1 MKSKRMVQIAVLGAV
16 LIGAA
21 FWGISFFGH
30 QPAQASTETD
40 NASMDNQT
48 SLIQDPYIID
58 GLNYLS
64 SQNDLIRLPNG
75 DSLSGT
81 ALVQFIIASHIPV
94 VWGSDEICGGGSC
107 SLMYCSAGGGCSY
120 EDGQP
125 GIDPIYLNPSIKSQS
140 VGMTQ
145 RLANELAHEAFHRMR
160 YFGSVKISQ
169 YEEYWAFYVGS
180 QVVNADWPKFN
191 GIDPKYPQQLASWFT
206 MHAMPGY
213 LSLPPYPGS
222 VAQASPVQASQAL
235 PTETT
240 Q

>member
-1 MKSKRMVQIAVLGAV
+1 

-21 FWGISFFGH
+21 FWGVSSWGH
-30 QPAQASTETD
+30 QPAQASAET
-40 NASMDNQT
+40 NAPVESQASINQDAYILDGMSYLG
-48 SLIQDPYIID
+48 SLADPIQ
-58 GLNYLS
+58 
-64 SQNDLIRLPNG
+64 LPNG
-75 DSLSGT
+75 DFVSGA

-107 SLMYCSAGGGCSY
+107 SLMYCSAGGECSY

-140 VGMTQ
+140 VGMLE
-145 RLANELAHEAFHRMR
+145 RLANDLAHEAFHRMR

-191 GIDPKYPQQLASWFT
+191 GIDPKDPQQLASWFT

-213 LSLPPYPGS
+213 LHLPAYPGS
-222 VAQASPVQASQAL
+222 VAQASPFQASQAL
-235 PTETT
+235 PAETT